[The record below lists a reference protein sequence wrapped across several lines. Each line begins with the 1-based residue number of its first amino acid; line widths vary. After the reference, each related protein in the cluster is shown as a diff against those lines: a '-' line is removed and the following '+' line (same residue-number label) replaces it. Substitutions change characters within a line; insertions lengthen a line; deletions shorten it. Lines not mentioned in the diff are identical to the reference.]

1 MLKDSIVEG
10 SESVH
15 TIQETFGKHRSM
27 GLFSTVIHPEGF
39 ASKAFALN
47 GTLFDKRHA
56 CGSVYLSV
64 SFGVLPGHN
73 PYDNTSKFQNMSK
86 PMQKDANMANESTTD
101 KSPQLVSQEEAVPRR
116 AAAAKEKGVLEAS
129 RETEKDEGDKADK
142 WKEEEAAAAM
152 KRAQEGETARKRA
165 EETAAKR
172 AEEQEAAQKTAAEEA
187 VVAAKKKAEEA
198 RRAAEALAELA
209 RAEKAGV
216 VGGGWY
222 MCLALSVSVSPGVC
236 ECECMC
242 MLYI

>member
-1 MLKDSIVEG
+1 MG
-10 SESVH
+10 S
-15 TIQETFGKHRSM
+15 
-27 GLFSTVIHPEGF
+27 FSTVIHPEGF
-39 ASKAFALN
+39 ASNAFALN
-47 GTLFDKRHA
+47 GTLFDKRRA

-86 PMQKDANMANESTTD
+86 PMQKDANIANESTTD
-101 KSPQLVSQEEAVPRR
+101 KSPQLVSQEEAVPSR

-129 RETEKDEGDKADK
+129 RETEKDEEDKPDK
-142 WKEEEAAAAM
+142 WQEEEAAAAM

-165 EETAAKR
+165 EEAAAKR
-172 AEEQEAAQKTAAEEA
+172 AEEQEAAQKIAAEEA
-187 VVAAKKKAEEA
+187 VVTAKKKAEEA

-216 VGGGWY
+216 VGGEGY
-222 MCLALSVSVSPGVC
+222 MCLVLSVSVSPGVC
-236 ECECMC
+236 EYECMC

>member
-15 TIQETFGKHRSM
+15 TCQETFGKHRSM
-27 GLFSTVIHPEGF
+27 GSFSTVIHPEGF

-47 GTLFDKRHA
+47 GTLFDKRRA

-86 PMQKDANMANESTTD
+86 PMQKDANIANESTTD
-101 KSPQLVSQEEAVPRR
+101 KSPQLVSPEEAVPSR

-129 RETEKDEGDKADK
+129 RETEKDAEDKADK
-142 WKEEEAAAAM
+142 WQEEDAAAA
-152 KRAQEGETARKRA
+152 KKAAQEGETTRKRA
-165 EETAAKR
+165 EEAAAKR
-172 AEEQEAAQKTAAEEA
+172 AEEQEAAQKIAAEEA
-187 VVAAKKKAEEA
+187 VVTAKKKAEEA

-216 VGGGWY
+216 VGG
-222 MCLALSVSVSPGVC
+222 
-236 ECECMC
+236 
-242 MLYI
+242 